1 MFETYVTVVGNALHE
16 PQWRKTT
23 NTGALVTTFKIASTA
38 RRMDRNTGRWSD
50 GNSLRVRVNCW
61 RALASN
67 VKNSV
72 TSGDPLIVTGRL
84 FTREWTDEHGV
95 KRLQYELEATSVGH
109 DLSRGRAVFERVKQS
124 TLTSEI
130 EDEQAAPRIGGELTE
145 PVPEEEAPAQFD
157 DTQFEEVFD
166 RPVEAPASGYD
177 SGPVGALR
185 DGGFTTE
192 PVAMVAEP
200 DPESGSGS
208 GSGSDLSPVGATV
221 DDPEPAGSLDPAAS
235 GEPAAPEPGP
245 GRRRGVRRAKVPA

>member
-1 MFETYVTVVGNALHE
+1 MFETYVTVVGNALHNPE
-16 PQWRKTT
+16 WRRTV
-23 NTGALVTTFKIASTA
+23 NTGAMVTTFKIASTA
-38 RRMDRNTGRWSD
+38 RRMDRNSGRWTD

-72 TSGDPLIVTGRL
+72 TSGDPLVVTGRL
-84 FTREWTDEHGV
+84 FTREWTDEQGV

-130 EDEQAAPRIGGELTE
+130 EDEQAAQRIGGELTE
-145 PVPEEEAPAQFD
+145 PVPEDDAPAQFD
-157 DTQFEEVFD
+157 DTRFEDVFD
-166 RPVEAPASGYD
+166 RPAEAPVSPAGGYD

-192 PVAMVAEP
+192 PVAVVGEPEP
-200 DPESGSGS
+200 D
-208 GSGSDLSPVGATV
+208 
-221 DDPEPAGSLDPAAS
+221 LDPAAPPDQPES
-235 GEPAAPEPGP
+235 LDPSDSLAPVPEPEQEPEPGP
-245 GRRRGVRRAKVPA
+245 GRRRGLRRSKVPA